1 MIEGMNMQYVCAVL
15 EIINQTASE
24 PLELYFQAVV
34 SHMLVLDTD

>member
-34 SHMLVLDTD
+34 SQMLVLDTD